1 MSNISKED
9 IDQVLEDLEL
19 PHELIF
25 ANKPALGRGGFGS
38 VHQARSVVCLGRSPE
53 GLHSHS
59 HLSHLFSPRYD
70 GDHCV
75 VKKVSTTNMTDAERR
90 VKRRKFIL
98 EAATMKELR

>member
-38 VHQARSVVCLGRSPE
+38 VHQARSVVCLGRSARSPE
-53 GLHSHS
+53 GQHSHS
-59 HLSHLFSPRYD
+59 HLSHSF
-70 GDHCV
+70 
-75 VKKVSTTNMTDAERR
+75 
-90 VKRRKFIL
+90 
-98 EAATMKELR
+98 